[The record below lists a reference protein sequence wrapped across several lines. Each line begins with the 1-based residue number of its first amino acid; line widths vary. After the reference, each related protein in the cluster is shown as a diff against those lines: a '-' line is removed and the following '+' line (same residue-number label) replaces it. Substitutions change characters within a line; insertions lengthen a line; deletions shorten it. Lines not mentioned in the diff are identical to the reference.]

1 ATAHRSARHT
11 AAQGTWARGREGENL
26 MLRDRVA
33 ILAETLLLLNCHSM
47 SGGATGALPDQQRH
61 RRHVPHH
68 GCTPPRA
75 QDFGS
80 RYPQT
85 GRFEARH
92 KRGLVLDDKPAGE
105 EWEEV
110 DRECWSATIA
120 AIVASGS
127 TLALQRTLKPDEQ
140 SPSAEGYGR
149 QQRHNRRRR
158 RRRHR
163 YHRKDRDNSSA
174 PRFRRMRAELSAN
187 LDAWRMRRRR
197 ARETTPAAA
206 IVIRQ
211 HLSQLTAQLSE
222 FTGEG
227 FRRAERLLSAANASG
242 NVGIRIAG
250 CAELLRRRGRELFLL
265 GLRKKQNPDG
275 SSGERKLGK
284 GKEGEA
290 ERRKMRELQLLT
302 DKIVQNVVDVV
313 ARDGWEVVV
322 EREGVVVHRQYLA
335 LGPDGTPEEPAAPAA
350 PAHAAGVPKAEAS
363 SAFVGGRVE
372 GSADDPTPV
381 GEDSGQSRPPRFAC
395 VKASAILS
403 VPPEVVYLLFADNSR
418 VGEYNEHCREVKDLE
433 VLSQD
438 SKITWAASGR
448 MGPFKARDF
457 CTLVHFRTLSDGT
470 LAQVSK
476 PVEHPAAPRTSR
488 YVRSEI
494 LLAGNFM
501 RPVPGD
507 PSRTEFLMVTHVNPG
522 GAAETRAGAMLVNSL
537 CTSSPVTF
545 IRRLE
550 VAAKKLMLELQQ
562 QQKRA
567 PHGAVAKEREAGREG
582 GGGLEGERGVGRLEG
597 EGWGGKT
604 AAAAAAAA
612 TVATPDDDAAL
623 RPQPEMPPSPPAPPP

>member
-1 ATAHRSARHT
+1 
-11 AAQGTWARGREGENL
+11 
-26 MLRDRVA
+26 MLRERVA
-33 ILAETLLLLNCHSM
+33 ILAATLLLLKCHSM

-61 RRHVPHH
+61 RRHVPQH
-68 GCTPPRA
+68 GCTSPRA

-80 RYPQT
+80 RYLQT

-92 KRGLVLDDKPAGE
+92 KRGLVLDDEPTGE
-105 EWEEV
+105 EWEEA

-140 SPSAEGYGR
+140 QSASAEGYGR

-211 HLSQLTAQLSE
+211 HLTQLTAQLSE
-222 FTGEG
+222 LTGEG

-265 GLRKKQNPDG
+265 GLPKKRNPDG
-275 SSGERKLGK
+275 SGGEGKLGK

-335 LGPDGTPEEPAAPAA
+335 LGPDGTPEAPAA
-350 PAHAAGVPKAEAS
+350 PAQAAGVPKAEAS
-363 SAFVGGRVE
+363 SAVVGGRVE
-372 GSADDPTPV
+372 GSADDPAPV
-381 GEDSGQSRPPRFAC
+381 GDDSGKSKPPQFAC

-448 MGPFKARDF
+448 MGPFKVRACSPVFGGDLEFSTDGVVPFSGLLSYLSGQGGGKEIPRGSSNAGGRGGWGGCEKTGTFSASAR
-457 CTLVHFRTLSDGT
+457 VPNMSRR
-470 LAQVSK
+470 A
-476 PVEHPAAPRTSR
+476 SR
-488 YVRSEI
+488 YVGKENMISFILPLQSSRSNSRP
-494 LLAGNFM
+494 LLKDIERSAF
-501 RPVPGD
+501 RPTPC
-507 PSRTEFLMVTHVNPG
+507 PSQTCMYRL
-522 GAAETRAGAMLVNSL
+522 ETFARWFIFERLAMAPWLRSR
-537 CTSSPVTF
+537 SRWS
-545 IRRLE
+545 IRR
-550 VAAKKLMLELQQ
+550 
-562 QQKRA
+562 
-567 PHGAVAKEREAGREG
+567 
-582 GGGLEGERGVGRLEG
+582 
-597 EGWGGKT
+597 
-604 AAAAAAAA
+604 
-612 TVATPDDDAAL
+612 
-623 RPQPEMPPSPPAPPP
+623 PPAPAATFGARSSWREWDHR

>member
-1 ATAHRSARHT
+1 
-11 AAQGTWARGREGENL
+11 
-26 MLRDRVA
+26 MLRERVA
-33 ILAETLLLLNCHSM
+33 ILAATLLLLKSHSM
-47 SGGATGALPDQQRH
+47 SGGATGALPDRQQHR

-68 GCTPPRA
+68 GCTSPRA

-80 RYPQT
+80 QYPQT

-92 KRGLVLDDKPAGE
+92 KRGLVLDDEPAGE
-105 EWEEV
+105 EWEEA

-127 TLALQRTLKPDEQ
+127 TLALQRTLKADEQ
-140 SPSAEGYGR
+140 QSASAEEYGR
-149 QQRHNRRRR
+149 PQRHNRRRR

-163 YHRKDRDNSSA
+163 FHRKDRDNGST

-197 ARETTPAAA
+197 AREPTPAAA

-211 HLSQLTAQLSE
+211 HLTQLTAQLSE
-222 FTGEG
+222 LTGEG
-227 FRRAERLLSAANASG
+227 FRRAERLLSAANTSG

-250 CAELLRRRGRELFLL
+250 CAELLRRRARELVLL
-265 GLRKKQNPDG
+265 GLRKKQNPVR
-275 SSGERKLGK
+275 SGGEGKLGK
-284 GKEGEA
+284 GEGDEA

-335 LGPDGTPEEPAAPAA
+335 LGPDGTPEAPAA
-350 PAHAAGVPKAEAS
+350 PAQSAGVPKAEAS

-372 GSADDPTPV
+372 GSADDPAAA
-381 GEDSGQSRPPRFAC
+381 GDDSGKAKPPQFAC

-448 MGPFKARDF
+448 MGPFK
-457 CTLVHFRTLSDGT
+457 V
-470 LAQVSK
+470 
-476 PVEHPAAPRTSR
+476 
-488 YVRSEI
+488 
-494 LLAGNFM
+494 
-501 RPVPGD
+501 
-507 PSRTEFLMVTHVNPG
+507 
-522 GAAETRAGAMLVNSL
+522 GA
-537 CTSSPVTF
+537 CSPVF
-545 IRRLE
+545 GGDGE
-550 VAAKKLMLELQQ
+550 FSNDGVAPF
-562 QQKRA
+562 R
-567 PHGAVAKEREAGREG
+567 VF
-582 GGGLEGERGVGRLEG
+582 
-597 EGWGGKT
+597 
-604 AAAAAAAA
+604 
-612 TVATPDDDAAL
+612 
-623 RPQPEMPPSPPAPPP
+623 

>member
-1 ATAHRSARHT
+1 RSTGSTR
-11 AAQGTWARGREGENL
+11 ARGREGETL
-26 MLRDRVA
+26 MLRERVA
-33 ILAETLLLLNCHSM
+33 ILAATLLLLKCHSM
-47 SGGATGALPDQQRH
+47 SGGATAGALPDQQQR

-68 GCTPPRA
+68 GGSTPQRA

-80 RYPQT
+80 QYPQT

-92 KRGLVLDDKPAGE
+92 KRGLVLDDEPAGE
-105 EWEEV
+105 EWEEA

-127 TLALQRTLKPDEQ
+127 TLALQRTPRPDEQ
-140 SPSAEGYGR
+140 QSASSAEEYGR

-163 YHRKDRDNSSA
+163 YHRKDRDNSST

-206 IVIRQ
+206 IVIRR
-211 HLSQLTAQLSE
+211 HLTQLTAQLSE
-222 FTGEG
+222 LTGEG
-227 FRRAERLLSAANASG
+227 FRRAERLLSTANASG

-250 CAELLRRRGRELFLL
+250 CAELLRRRARELLLL
-265 GLRKKQNPDG
+265 GLRKKQKNLDG
-275 SSGERKLGK
+275 LGGEGKLGK
-284 GKEGEA
+284 GEEAEA
-290 ERRKMRELQLLT
+290 ERRKMRELRLVT

-335 LGPDGTPEEPAAPAA
+335 LGPDGTPEAPAA
-350 PAHAAGVPKAEAS
+350 PAQAAGAPKAEVS

-372 GSADDPTPV
+372 GSADDPAAV
-381 GEDSGQSRPPRFAC
+381 GGDSVKAKPPQFAC

-448 MGPFKARDF
+448 MGPFK
-457 CTLVHFRTLSDGT
+457 
-470 LAQVSK
+470 
-476 PVEHPAAPRTSR
+476 
-488 YVRSEI
+488 VR
-494 LLAGNFM
+494 
-501 RPVPGD
+501 
-507 PSRTEFLMVTHVNPG
+507 
-522 GAAETRAGAMLVNSL
+522 
-537 CTSSPVTF
+537 
-545 IRRLE
+545 
-550 VAAKKLMLELQQ
+550 
-562 QQKRA
+562 
-567 PHGAVAKEREAGREG
+567 
-582 GGGLEGERGVGRLEG
+582 
-597 EGWGGKT
+597 
-604 AAAAAAAA
+604 
-612 TVATPDDDAAL
+612 
-623 RPQPEMPPSPPAPPP
+623 

>member
-1 ATAHRSARHT
+1 YRRHCNSTAHRRARHT
-11 AAQGTWARGREGENL
+11 AAQGTWARGREGETL
-26 MLRDRVA
+26 MLRERLA
-33 ILAETLLLLNCHSM
+33 ILAATLLLLKCHSM

-61 RRHVPHH
+61 RRHVPHY

-75 QDFGS
+75 QDFGI

-92 KRGLVLDDKPAGE
+92 KRGLVLDDQPAGE
-105 EWEEV
+105 EWEEA

-127 TLALQRTLKPDEQ
+127 TLALQRTLKLDEQ
-140 SPSAEGYGR
+140 QSASTEGYGR
-149 QQRHNRRRR
+149 QQRHDRRRR

-174 PRFRRMRAELSAN
+174 SRFRRMRAELSAN

-211 HLSQLTAQLSE
+211 HLTQLTAQLSE
-222 FTGEG
+222 LTGEG
-227 FRRAERLLSAANASG
+227 FRRAERLLSAAYASG
-242 NVGIRIAG
+242 NLGIRIACCG
-250 CAELLRRRGRELFLL
+250 ELLRRRGRELFLL
-265 GLRKKQNPDG
+265 GLRKEQNPPG
-275 SSGERKLGK
+275 SGGEGKLGK

-335 LGPDGTPEEPAAPAA
+335 LGPDGTPEAPAQ
-350 PAHAAGVPKAEAS
+350 AAGVPKAEAS
-363 SAFVGGRVE
+363 SASVGGRVE
-372 GSADDPTPV
+372 GSADDPAPV
-381 GEDSGQSRPPRFAC
+381 GEDSGKSRPPQFAC

-567 PHGAVAKEREAGREG
+567 PHGAVG
-582 GGGLEGERGVGRLEG
+582 GDTGTG
-597 EGWGGKT
+597 
-604 AAAAAAAA
+604 
-612 TVATPDDDAAL
+612 
-623 RPQPEMPPSPPAPPP
+623 